1 MPSRSEVRTVWAKGL
16 HEDESGQIVGW
27 YDYNKEFNE
36 QDFYMC
42 WAAATSNL
50 ISWWQDLNPE
60 AHAAAAEPEGGQIWA
75 TYQESFTNAGGNA
88 YYGLQWWMDGSYPAP
103 RTSENGWEVMESY
116 SIWNTVAP
124 HIYRKML
131 ITIKKQK
138 YLQAGIKES
147 SSQKTSLSSEKLRLR
162 EF

>member
-1 MPSRSEVRTVWAKGL
+1 MNHPPVENIKKHAFIIAFALACFAVPSRSEVRTVWAKGL

-50 ISWWQDLNPE
+50 ISCWQDLNPE

-75 TYQESFTNAGGNA
+75 TYQESLTNAGGNA
-88 YYGLQWWMDGSYPAP
+88 YYGLLWWMDGSYPATL
-103 RTSENGWEVMESY
+103 TSENGWAVRESY
-116 SIWNTVAP
+116 SIWNTVA
-124 HIYRKML
+124 
-131 ITIKKQK
+131 
-138 YLQAGIKES
+138 
-147 SSQKTSLSSEKLRLR
+147 SLKFAEP
-162 EF
+162 